1 MIMHSPTP
9 LVREV
14 VLIGGGHAHAL
25 LLRQWGMNPVP
36 GARLTLINPAATAPY
51 TGMLPGFVAGHY
63 TREAL
68 EIDLVRLA
76 RYAGARMVFG
86 YVTGIDRDAKR
97 LSVEGRPDVA
107 YDIASLDIGITSD
120 MPEIPGFTDHAIAAK
135 PLGPFAARWQAFV
148 ENEHKGPVTVIG
160 GGVGGVELA
169 LAINHRLT
177 CLGTPN
183 PVTVVEANTLLAGT
197 SQATAEKLRS
207 ALQAAGIQIIEGTA
221 PIEVHT
227 DHIVL
232 TGGQHVSS
240 NFTVG
245 AAGARPFPWLAET
258 GLDLTNGYVTVD
270 ATLRSVNDPS
280 LYAVGDCA
288 HLSHAP
294 RPKAGV
300 FAVRAAPIL
309 TANLRADLTGSAP
322 KHFEPQSQ
330 YLKLISLGRRSAVAD
345 KFGRAVAGDWAWIW
359 KDRIDRRFLDR
370 LNNPPQMPGPTAP
383 KGAAKGVSDALGD
396 TPMCGGCGAKVG
408 ASILD

>member
-1 MIMHSPTP
+1 
-9 LVREV
+9 VREV

-25 LLRQWGMNPVP
+25 LLRRWGMNPVP

-221 PIEVHT
+221 PIEVHS

-232 TGGQHVSS
+232 TGGQRVSS

-258 GLDLTNGYVTVD
+258 PT
-270 ATLRSVNDPS
+270 
-280 LYAVGDCA
+280 
-288 HLSHAP
+288 
-294 RPKAGV
+294 
-300 FAVRAAPIL
+300 
-309 TANLRADLTGSAP
+309 
-322 KHFEPQSQ
+322 PQSRCFCRTCRPHS
-330 YLKLISLGRRSAVAD
+330 Y
-345 KFGRAVAGDWAWIW
+345 
-359 KDRIDRRFLDR
+359 
-370 LNNPPQMPGPTAP
+370 
-383 KGAAKGVSDALGD
+383 
-396 TPMCGGCGAKVG
+396 C
-408 ASILD
+408 